1 MKQAL
6 RTCCT
11 LLVLLVLAACAS
23 SEPTSATANG
33 RAKALRTQLDDE
45 MPRLLRENG
54 VPSASIA
61 HIENGKL
68 ILVAA
73 YGSQSPGVPA
83 TDATLYNVASLTKP
97 VTAQVILRLV
107 SQGKISL
114 DEPMANYWLDP
125 DIAHDE
131 RAKLLTPRLSLSHQ
145 TGFPNWR
152 RMTGGVLT
160 FKHTPGEAYGY
171 SGEGYE
177 YLRRFAEKKL
187 QTPFE
192 TLAETEVLQPLGM
205 NETAYTGRPWFQ
217 GRIAVPTKADGK
229 VLEPEIAKEA
239 FASDQLYTTAR
250 DYAKFMLAVLNDTG
264 LTPAVARER
273 IRIQVAEHPPK
284 CTPVKVAG
292 CPDEQGFG
300 LGWEV
305 IRVGDDTYL
314 MHGGSDEGV
323 ATLVYLSLK
332 DRTGTVLLTNSDN
345 GMKLVLPLFDLIGSD
360 PTLVTCLRNETC

>member
-1 MKQAL
+1 MKHAL
-6 RTCCT
+6 RMCSTLFT
-11 LLVLLVLAACAS
+11 LLVLVACAS
-23 SEPTSATANG
+23 SEPTAAPDTA
-33 RAKALRTQLDDE
+33 RSKALRAQLDRE
-45 MPRLLRENG
+45 MPRLLQENG

-68 ILVAA
+68 IFVAA

-97 VTAQVILRLV
+97 VTAQVIMRLV
-107 SQGKISL
+107 SQGKMSL
-114 DEPMANYWLDP
+114 DEPMATYWLDP

-131 RAKLLTPRLSLSHQ
+131 RAKLLTPRLALSHQ

-160 FKHTPGEAYGY
+160 FKHAPGEAYGY

-187 QTPFE
+187 QTTFE
-192 TLAETEVLQPLGM
+192 TLAENEVLQPLGM
-205 NETAYTGRPWFQ
+205 SETAYTGRPWFQ
-217 GRIAVPTKADGK
+217 GRIAVPTKADGM
-229 VLEPEIAKEA
+229 VLEPEIAKQA
-239 FASDQLYTTAR
+239 YASDQLYTTSR

-273 IRIQVAEHPPK
+273 IRVQVPEQPSK
-284 CTPVKVAG
+284 CKPVKVAG
-292 CPDEQGFG
+292 CADEQGFG

-305 IRVGDDTYL
+305 IRFGDETYL
-314 MHGGSDEGV
+314 MHGGSDDGV

-345 GMKLVLPLFDLIGSD
+345 GNKLVLPLFDLIGSD
-360 PTLVTCLRNETC
+360 PVFVACLRNGTC

>member
-1 MKQAL
+1 MKRML
-6 RTCCT
+6 MVCSSV
-11 LLVLLVLAACAS
+11 LISLVLGACVS
-23 SEPTSATANG
+23 TGQTTSGDSA
-33 RAKALRTQLDDE
+33 RAKALRAQLDSQ
-45 MPRLLRENG
+45 MPRLLAENG

-68 ILVAA
+68 IFVAA

-114 DEPMANYWLDP
+114 DEPMAKYWLDP

-131 RAKLLTPRLSLSHQ
+131 RANLLTPRFSLSHQ

-160 FKHTPGEAYGY
+160 FKRAPGQAFGY
-171 SGEGYE
+171 SGEGFE

-205 NETAYTGRPWFQ
+205 SETAYTGRPWFKE
-217 GRIAVPTKADGK
+217 RIAVPTTAAGK

-239 FASDQLYTTAR
+239 YASDQLYTTAR
-250 DYAKFMLAVLNDTG
+250 DYARLMLAVMNNTG
-264 LTPAVARER
+264 LSPEVARER
-273 IRIQVAEHPPK
+273 VRVQVTEPIAK
-284 CTPVKVAG
+284 CTPVKIAG
-292 CPDEQGFG
+292 CPDEEGFG

-305 IRVGDDTYL
+305 IRFGDDTYL
-314 MHGGSDEGV
+314 MHDGSDDGV
-323 ATLVYLSLK
+323 ATLCY
-332 DRTGTVLLTNSDN
+332 
-345 GMKLVLPLFDLIGSD
+345 
-360 PTLVTCLRNETC
+360 